1 MEERKN
7 CVLSFGYLLILLNL
21 LEQTGIPFF
30 MCFTVDYIFICIRSE
45 RGEEE
50 EGGKLMVEW
59 GLEKTKTAWRLIQG
73 EKDYIYIKMFNYL
86 WKIHGRL
93 IWNYNLVLGSTILPL
108 PLPTHSFIHS
118 SFHSFILTVAYI
130 HFKTHS
136 LSVNILIQPFNHSF
150 ISFVLF

>member
-21 LEQTGIPFF
+21 LEQIGIPFL

-59 GLEKTKTAWRLIQG
+59 GLEKNKTA
-73 EKDYIYIKMFNYL
+73 
-86 WKIHGRL
+86 
-93 IWNYNLVLGSTILPL
+93 
-108 PLPTHSFIHS
+108 
-118 SFHSFILTVAYI
+118 
-130 HFKTHS
+130 
-136 LSVNILIQPFNHSF
+136 
-150 ISFVLF
+150 